1 MTQAEEEQEPGRR
14 YAAMT
19 RHELVDEVT
28 RLSKQVRSKNEE
40 IALRRKRLALY
51 KSIK

>member
-1 MTQAEEEQEPGRR
+1 MTQAEEDEMNRR

-19 RHELVDEVT
+19 RHELVNEVT
-28 RLSKQVRSKNEE
+28 RLSKLVRSRNEE
-40 IALRRKRLALY
+40 IALLRKRLALY

>member
-1 MTQAEEEQEPGRR
+1 MTQAEEEAGRRR

-19 RHELVDEVT
+19 RPELLDEIA
-28 RLSKQVRSKNEE
+28 RLNREVRAKNDE
-40 IALRRKRLALY
+40 IALLRKRLLLY